1 MLPQVTFGYRKSW
14 ASESFEI
21 ESLVETR
28 DPLGESIMSSIPG
41 RIELESDV
49 RLQCRR
55 AQEVDPDLARAV
67 RQVCEQCSH
76 LAACY
81 ILDARRPDTG
91 DMALI
96 IALTVDDDDERHIDE
111 IGQQFQAMLRQFPT
125 QAPKTFIMSSSSFVE
140 SYAGAE
146 FYERRAD

>member
-1 MLPQVTFGYRKSW
+1 MQPQVTLGYRKSW

-28 DPLGESIMSSIPG
+28 DPLDEFIMSFIPG

-49 RLQCRR
+49 PLQCRR
-55 AQEVDPDLARAV
+55 AQEVDPEFARAV
-67 RQVCEQCSH
+67 QRVCEQCRQVS
-76 LAACY
+76 ACY
-81 ILDARRPDTG
+81 LLDARRPDTG
-91 DMALI
+91 EMALI
-96 IALTVDDDDERHIDE
+96 IALTVDDEAQDMYVAAQR
-111 IGQQFQAMLRQFPT
+111 FQAMLHQFPA

-146 FYERRAD
+146 LYSRRAV